1 MKKIV
6 KTLILPIA
14 VLALAGCESQATSSS
29 DNSGSSSSTVIG
41 GQTLT
46 DVLDYFSSS
55 VNAVTAYN
63 FFDETSKPRA
73 TTVFL
78 EDGFYT
84 TYRNFDNLENN
95 GMINISS
102 ELATKKG
109 VEEGVYT
116 WTKESSALS
125 LGEKIGTGRY
135 QDLFSNPN
143 DIALNKADY
152 IHCLHHESE
161 AEATD
166 KAAEKKLD
174 DSARSALNGNFT
186 LNRIFKDEESEALLT
201 DFAKSLGVYEV
212 LNKAGMKLNYAKIY
226 FGPITAVVNVT
237 FYTQKDGGYSSYETT
252 VTCTQFGSA
261 KINELTSYIE
271 GE

>member
-6 KTLILPIA
+6 KTLILPISII
-14 VLALAGCESQATSSS
+14 ALAGCEGETSSS
-29 DNSGSSSSTVIG
+29 SSDSNSSSSAAIG

-46 DVLDYFSSS
+46 DVLDYFSQS
-55 VNAVTAYN
+55 VNTVAAYN

-73 TTVFL
+73 TSVFL
-78 EDGFYT
+78 EDGYYT
-84 TYRNFDNLENN
+84 TYRNFSNLNNN
-95 GMINISS
+95 GMINVSS

-109 VEEGVYT
+109 IDAGVYT
-116 WTKESSALS
+116 WTKESSALA
-125 LGEKIGTGRY
+125 LGEKIGEGTY
-135 QDLFSNPN
+135 QDLYSCPK

-186 LNRIFKDEESEALLT
+186 LNRIFKDDASEALLT
-201 DFAKSLGVYEV
+201 SFAKSLGVYEV
-212 LNKAGMKLNYAKIY
+212 INKAGMELNYAKIY
-226 FGPITAVVNVT
+226 FGPISAVVNVT
-237 FYTQKDGGYSSYETT
+237 FYTQKDGGYSAYETT
-252 VTCTQFGSA
+252 VTCTQFGTA

-271 GE
+271 D